1 MFGFEIEIEQF
12 LQLHHYNDT
21 YCFVAQPLYHL
32 ESQRFEPRFYIKLIL
47 KDLQHNLLYFQVS
60 VDSNL

>member
-21 YCFVAQPLYHL
+21 YCFEAQPLYHL

-47 KDLQHNLLYFQVS
+47 PLKRLTTQPFVFS
-60 VDSNL
+60 S